1 MVPSSDL
8 TLTSNKLVRK
18 SLDSIKSGYNSG
30 KMASSLEEELPMSK
44 PKEEASSPKEPV
56 LKLDNSGA
64 SLAVLL

>member
-1 MVPSSDL
+1 MLPSNDF
-8 TLTSNKLVRK
+8 TFTSNRLVRK

-30 KMASSLEEELPMSK
+30 KIASSLEDVPPISK

>member
-1 MVPSSDL
+1 
-8 TLTSNKLVRK
+8 
-18 SLDSIKSGYNSG
+18 
-30 KMASSLEEELPMSK
+30 MASSLEEEAPMSK